1 MEMSFEEELLELE
14 SIVEK
19 LEKGQLSLDESLLLF
34 EKGIKLVRECND
46 KLKSAQQK
54 VEQLIE
60 ENGEL
65 RTEKFEVEE

>member
-1 MEMSFEEELLELE
+1 MEMSFEEAIAELE
-14 SIVEK
+14 NIVDK
-19 LEKGQLSLDESLLLF
+19 LEKGQLSLDESLVIF

-54 VEQLIE
+54 VEKLIE

-65 RTEKFEVEE
+65 RTEPFEVEE